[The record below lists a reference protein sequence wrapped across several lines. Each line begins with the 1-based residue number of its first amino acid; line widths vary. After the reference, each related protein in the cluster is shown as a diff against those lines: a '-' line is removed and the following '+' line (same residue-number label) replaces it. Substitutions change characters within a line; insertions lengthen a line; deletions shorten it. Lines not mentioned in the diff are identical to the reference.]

1 MSSYALFR
9 QYQNHVM
16 DELTQ
21 KRLGQPL
28 AREEGLDEG
37 HESFLK
43 ILTGKLDAATLD
55 PMKPETLFNHA
66 VYDKLPEEEREATD
80 LTALNLMGVIRQI
93 KTLWSENHQQS
104 FQLQNLVDTVFRM
117 KLKFEEKHGDVFI
130 I

>member
-9 QYQNHVM
+9 QYQDHIV

-28 AREEGLDEG
+28 TREAGLDKE
-37 HESFLK
+37 HESFLTL
-43 ILTGKLDAATLD
+43 LTGKLDAATLD

-66 VYDKLPEEEREATD
+66 DYDALREEKREATD

-93 KTLWSENHQQS
+93 KTIWTQNHQPS
-104 FQLQNLVDTVFRM
+104 FQMQNLVDTVFQM
-117 KLKFEEKHGDVFI
+117 KSKFEQKHGDVFI